1 MSNFKTLALVE
12 NYTTTIVV
20 EVPEGK
26 FVREGQKVIIKSQKY
41 REEYTGKVK
50 MVGRF
55 SPDDVYFVMAAA
67 LEQEPIDVIE
77 GIVQEVR
84 WDA

>member
-1 MSNFKTLALVE
+1 MSNNKTLAVIE
-12 NYTTTIVV
+12 NYTETTVA
-20 EVPEGK
+20 EVPNGK
-26 FVREGQKVIIKSQKY
+26 VIREGQKVIIKSQKW
-41 REEYTGKVK
+41 REEYTGRVK

-55 SPDDVYFVMAAA
+55 SPEEVRFIMAAA

-84 WDA
+84 WNA